1 MQSLSAAAQHRVLI
15 RARDPVRLVHPP
27 IAQDL
32 KRCPR
37 PCLRWPPR
45 VVIAGTA
52 VTGTGSTAEHA
63 DAAAAAAAAA
73 DDEDDDAA
81 TVTALPCAP
90 PCALPEE
97 EAAKAMEAA
106 RVVWASADAVGADA
120 SANGAPAAVGAA
132 SLRHRA
138 VGGLGGIRTHIGSAL
153 LANARVGRRG
163 AVLRR

>member
-1 MQSLSAAAQHRVLI
+1 M
-15 RARDPVRLVHPP
+15 RLVHPP

-81 TVTALPCAP
+81 TVTAPRCAP
-90 PCALPEE
+90 PCALPEAPWRPRGSCGRAPTPLTLMPAPTALPPPSVLPASVIAPS
-97 EAAKAMEAA
+97 AAL
-106 RVVWASADAVGADA
+106 ASVPISVALSSPMPV
-120 SANGAPAAVGAA
+120 SAAVALSCGGEGGGGEGGA
-132 SLRHRA
+132 R
-138 VGGLGGIRTHIGSAL
+138 GGSGGD
-153 LANARVGRRG
+153 
-163 AVLRR
+163 